1 MTRRGRLILALGLV
15 AYVAAWAVGSKPL
28 YPVAFGLLLAVAVSW
43 AWVRLAAKPVRLRR
57 AVANRDY
64 FEGEDVPVELELELT
79 GAVAPASATVVDRIG
94 KLGERRATAARA
106 GRRLWV
112 RYVL

>member
-15 AYVAAWAVGSKPL
+15 AYVAAWAFGSKPL

-64 FEGEDVPVELELELT
+64 LEGDDVPVELDLALT
-79 GAVAPASATVVDRIG
+79 AAVPPAAATLVERIS
-94 KLGERRATAARA
+94 KLGERRAVV
-106 GRRLWV
+106 RR
-112 RYVL
+112 